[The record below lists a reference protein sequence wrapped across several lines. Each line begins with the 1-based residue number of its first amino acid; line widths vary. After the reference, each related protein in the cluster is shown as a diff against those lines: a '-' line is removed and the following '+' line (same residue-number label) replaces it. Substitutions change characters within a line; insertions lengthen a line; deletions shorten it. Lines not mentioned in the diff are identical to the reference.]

1 MITGTAPTTMLSLQ
15 AASELVRTKRISPVE
30 LTTACLERIEQLNPQ
45 LNAFITVT
53 AELAMEQA
61 RAAEAEIAHGKWR
74 GPLHGIPIALKDMID
89 TEGVRTTAA
98 SALFTDRVPPEDA
111 EVVRRLKRA
120 GAVLIGKT
128 NLHEFAYG
136 GSSVISHFGPVRNPA
151 DPALIAGGSSGGSAA
166 AVASGMCYAALGTDT
181 AGSIRVP
188 AACCGI
194 VGLKPSYGLVPI
206 RGVLPLAWSFDHVG
220 PLARTVEDV
229 ALVLAAIAGY
239 DPEDMYSAEFV
250 ATDYTAVA
258 DPQTRKMP
266 GHVSVSRLRIGVAG
280 EFFFRD
286 LHPEVAAGINAAIA
300 ALARITADV
309 SEADIT
315 VEVDTDRVIQNAQTW
330 TYHREYVNRSPELY
344 HPETLR
350 RIRQGEQVSVA
361 DYIHQ
366 CHRLRLLR
374 NDAARTFREVDVIVS
389 PVSPIPPPPIS
400 ELEQDMAGLRAKE
413 LLMLRNTRPFNVL
426 GAPALALGNIQLAA
440 APGQETVLLA
450 LAQRLKTE
458 LGPASLT

>member
-181 AGSIRVP
+181 AGSIRTRSLLWDCRIEAELRSGSHPWRAPSGMVVRP
-188 AACCGI
+188 RWATGTHGGRCC
-194 VGLKPSYGLVPI
+194 S
-206 RGVLPLAWSFDHVG
+206 
-220 PLARTVEDV
+220 RT
-229 ALVLAAIAGY
+229 
-239 DPEDMYSAEFV
+239 
-250 ATDYTAVA
+250 
-258 DPQTRKMP
+258 
-266 GHVSVSRLRIGVAG
+266 
-280 EFFFRD
+280 
-286 LHPEVAAGINAAIA
+286 
-300 ALARITADV
+300 
-309 SEADIT
+309 
-315 VEVDTDRVIQNAQTW
+315 
-330 TYHREYVNRSPELY
+330 RSDC
-344 HPETLR
+344 
-350 RIRQGEQVSVA
+350 RIR
-361 DYIHQ
+361 
-366 CHRLRLLR
+366 
-374 NDAARTFREVDVIVS
+374 
-389 PVSPIPPPPIS
+389 
-400 ELEQDMAGLRAKE
+400 
-413 LLMLRNTRPFNVL
+413 
-426 GAPALALGNIQLAA
+426 
-440 APGQETVLLA
+440 PGRYV
-450 LAQRLKTE
+450 
-458 LGPASLT
+458 